1 MAIINGNRNENKN
14 LYRKKICHIWI
25 LASSASEN
33 LLNGFGGILSS
44 EDWGSGVYFLS
55 PSLRTAIIAINQL
68 SLTEETLL
76 LRILGKGKTQ
86 EHASSEVI
94 AFDSRDPRRS
104 AILRLLTNWK
114 ISIEITG
121 QIEAEEELMMALSQ
135 AYLEWEQK
143 TEQTGE
149 ARLVL
154 RQLMRRIGDVPSSI
168 QIQVNALS
176 LTQLESLGEALL
188 DFSEPAD
195 LVNWL
200 NGN

>member
-1 MAIINGNRNENKN
+1 MVLGVFSH
-14 LYRKKICHIWI
+14 LKI
-25 LASSASEN
+25 
-33 LLNGFGGILSS
+33 G
-44 EDWGSGVYFLS
+44 GSGVYFLS

-76 LRILGKGKTQ
+76 LRILSKGKTQ
-86 EHASSEVI
+86 EQVISEVI

-149 ARLVL
+149 SRLVL

>member
-1 MAIINGNRNENKN
+1 
-14 LYRKKICHIWI
+14 
-25 LASSASEN
+25 
-33 LLNGFGGILSS
+33 
-44 EDWGSGVYFLS
+44 
-55 PSLRTAIIAINQL
+55 
-68 SLTEETLL
+68 
-76 LRILGKGKTQ
+76 
-86 EHASSEVI
+86 
-94 AFDSRDPRRS
+94 
-104 AILRLLTNWK
+104 
-114 ISIEITG
+114 
-121 QIEAEEELMMALSQ
+121 MALSQ

-154 RQLMRRIGDVPSSI
+154 RQLMRRISDVPSSI